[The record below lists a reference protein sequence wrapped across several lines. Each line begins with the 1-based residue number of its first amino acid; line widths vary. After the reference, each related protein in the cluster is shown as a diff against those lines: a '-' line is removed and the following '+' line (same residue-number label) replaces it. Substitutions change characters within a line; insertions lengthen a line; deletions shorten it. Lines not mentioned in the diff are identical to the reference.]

1 MDAQSLIK
9 NKEKEVENL
18 TQSQRD
24 WQVVD
29 QVTAN
34 KESTLDSLLNSGKE
48 SKTLPDKDTNQ

>member
-9 NKEKEVENL
+9 NKDKEVENL

-34 KESTLDSLLNSGKE
+34 KESL
-48 SKTLPDKDTNQ
+48 

>member
-1 MDAQSLIK
+1 MDAQNLIK